1 MSSCCPTKRC
11 ANAGSMTPISRTS
24 PARSFF
30 QPCFRHERSDLSHW
44 RNRLGSKRELLHAA
58 IRGLNRLVKEHGG
71 REHAVRLR
79 QSYLR
84 VAKRVA
90 MMVGLAAVGGR
101 PYQYFSRQRLRL

>member
-1 MSSCCPTKRC
+1 VSASFGLKAIGFPTDAK
-11 ANAGSMTPISRTS
+11 
-24 PARSFF
+24 
-30 QPCFRHERSDLSHW
+30 
-44 RNRLGSKRELLHAA
+44 LLHAA
-58 IRGLNRLVKEHGG
+58 IRCLNRLVK
-71 REHAVRLR
+71 EHAVRLR